1 MCDTGRHYIISFTVR
16 NTMSFAT
23 PPVPEQRTQY
33 EHTHPAIVTYSLPS
47 GKTPSGVAL
56 NLGIVDT
63 QDARSVALASQ
74 IGTRKEPYVR
84 AIHTV
89 GDSDIHSI
97 RVQANR
103 PMLRFEKFQS
113 NPRTSSAPVSG
124 SDDSTAVY
132 RESDQYVSEIRGFG
146 FH

>member
-1 MCDTGRHYIISFTVR
+1 M
-16 NTMSFAT
+16 
-23 PPVPEQRTQY
+23 
-33 EHTHPAIVTYSLPS
+33 
-47 GKTPSGVAL
+47 
-56 NLGIVDT
+56 DT
-63 QDARSVALASQ
+63 QDDRSVALSHVE
-74 IGTRKEPYVR
+74 GYDKVPYVR

-103 PMLRFEKFQS
+103 PMLRFEKFQA
-113 NPRTSSAPVSG
+113 NPRTSSAPVHG

-132 RESDQYVSEIRGFG
+132 RESDQYVPKIRGFG